1 MTLILRFSAPM
12 SVESIPLIGA
22 LAVAR
27 SINGQLQIDSRVR
40 WPNDVVVDGSKV
52 AGSIA
57 EGRQKGQSLEY
68 VLLGIGVNGNFELRE
83 LRDVSTDV
91 TTLMELNRR
100 AVDTTTL
107 VCNILLELEELLSL
121 TESDPKQL
129 FELLRMRDYSTGRT
143 VKVFTGN
150 RVVTGVFVGYHSLD
164 AAGVDSKGE
173 RVTVPAS
180 SAVLVEYLD

>member
-1 MTLILRFSAPM
+1 M

-27 SINGQLQIDSRVR
+27 SINDQLQIDSRVR

-57 EGRQKGQSLEY
+57 EARQKGKSLDY
-68 VLLGIGVNGNFELRE
+68 ILLGIGINANFESRE
-83 LRDVSTDV
+83 LRDVRTDV
-91 TTLMELNRR
+91 TTLMELSRR
-100 AVDTTTL
+100 TVDTTTL
-107 VCNILLELEELLSL
+107 VCNVLLELEELLSL
-121 TESDPKQL
+121 VESDPKQL
-129 FELLRMRDYSTGRT
+129 LALLRIRDYSTGMP
-143 VKVFTGN
+143 VKVYTDN
-150 RVVTGVFVGYHSLD
+150 RVVTGVFVGYHSLE
-164 AAGVDSKGE
+164 AAVVGSKDE